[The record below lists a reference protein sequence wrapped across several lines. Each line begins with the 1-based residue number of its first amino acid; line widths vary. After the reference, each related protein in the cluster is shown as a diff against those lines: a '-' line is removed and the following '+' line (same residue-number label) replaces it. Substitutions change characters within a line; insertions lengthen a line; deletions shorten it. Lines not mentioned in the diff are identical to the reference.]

1 MINAV
6 RKNSSLLLFLI
17 FISAILYSC
26 AILNRWIVT
35 DLGLVSFNRL
45 WQLNI
50 SYTDFGF
57 IRRGLVGTLLSESRF
72 NSLFSNEYFAALF
85 IHAISI
91 FIMTSLIAYYCF
103 RKNIKNFLFVI
114 GIAFSPA
121 LIIHQGYNTGNLDV
135 FILIISIINI
145 FYVRNYIIFSLL
157 LFIGVLIHEIF
168 IFTLPAQFFAFYL
181 YNRSNKLKILDV
193 ATIIPVITS
202 LSAIVIILFFGKL
215 DISELEFKDLMQN
228 KLPNAYMKHILWS
241 GFYEVSTSGQ
251 LNLSLSMEY
260 HFDHIKDG
268 RFIYALLPLS
278 YVGILI
284 LRATQNNHSRREVF
298 FLVFA
303 ILFPLLIA
311 FVAMDI
317 YRWIAMSANM
327 ALLLTLKIV
336 AKSGH
341 TYSKW
346 NILIAIFC
354 LLAPFGAAGYAR
366 PFPIHQFVLE
376 KFFF

>member
-35 DLGLVSFNRL
+35 DLGLLSYNRL

-57 IRRGLVGTLLSESRF
+57 FRRGLVGTLLSESRI
-72 NSLFSNEYFAALF
+72 NSLFSNEYFSALF

-121 LIIHQGYNTGNLDV
+121 LIIHQGYNTGNLDIFV
-135 FILIISIINI
+135 LIISIINI
-145 FYVRNYIIFSLL
+145 FFVRNYIVFSLL

-215 DISELEFKDLMQN
+215 DISELEFKDVMQN

-251 LNLSLSMEY
+251 LNLSLSTQY

-268 RFIYALLPLS
+268 RFIYALLPLF

-284 LRATQNNHSRREVF
+284 LRAVQNIYSRSEVF

-303 ILFPLLIA
+303 VLFPLLIA

-354 LLAPFGAAGYAR
+354 LLAPFGAAGYGR
-366 PFPIHQFVLE
+366 PFPMHQFVLE

>member
-35 DLGLVSFNRL
+35 DLGLLSYNRL

-57 IRRGLVGTLLSESRF
+57 FRRGLVGTLLSESRI
-72 NSLFSNEYFAALF
+72 NSLFSNEYFSALF

-121 LIIHQGYNTGNLDV
+121 LIIHQGYNTGNLDIFV
-135 FILIISIINI
+135 LIISIINI
-145 FYVRNYIIFSLL
+145 FFVRNYIVFSLL

-215 DISELEFKDLMQN
+215 DISELEFKDLMQS

-241 GFYEVSTSGQ
+241 GFYEVSTSGE
-251 LNLSLSMEY
+251 LNLSLSTQY

-268 RFIYALLPLS
+268 RFIYALLPLF

-284 LRATQNNHSRREVF
+284 LRAVQNIYSRSEVF

-303 ILFPLLIA
+303 VLFPLLIA

-354 LLAPFGAAGYAR
+354 LLAPFGAAGYGR
-366 PFPIHQFVLE
+366 PFPMHQFVLE